1 MGFFS
6 PKLKIFELK
15 IYRWVLFH
23 DNEEW
28 CKNWYE
34 EFDEFWSEHS
44 KISKICALLS
54 CLWPKHIMFKLK
66 KYRGVMF
73 DGTEDWCKIWWKT
86 DSGFNT
92 SNLENFHQ
100 STWKSQNWDL
110 DGIFSSKVRKCTSL
124 QCTGELFVLSKMTWR
139 ICQIFFHRLKN
150 SNFILERKMAE
161 LNQNKNRPDRP
172 DAVWELYFA
181 LEINET

>member
-15 IYRWVLFH
+15 IYRWVLCH

-73 DGTEDWCKIWWKT
+73 DGTEDWCKIWRKI

-92 SNLENFHQ
+92 SNLEKFHQ

-110 DGIFSSKVRKCTSL
+110 DGIFSSKVRKCMSL
-124 QCTGELFVLSKMTWR
+124 QCTGELFVMAMKNDAKMEEELTCHFKIGMSTLMNFDPSTWKSR
-139 ICQIFFHRLKN
+139 T
-150 SNFILERKMAE
+150 
-161 LNQNKNRPDRP
+161 
-172 DAVWELYFA
+172 FA
-181 LEINET
+181 L